1 MIKKILIFISLLLL
15 FLICILPWLIPV
27 SNAEPADLHT
37 QPFPE
42 SRYMDIYGTQIHYRY
57 WASETDST
65 NPKAPVLLVHGFS
78 GSTFGYRYMVPALRK
93 AGHSV
98 VAIDLPAFGYS
109 DRNIVRSQLPDPLLC
124 LYLMLTLKPES
135 PWIVIG
141 HSMGAS
147 VVSDLTALYPR
158 VVAARILLDGV
169 PRLRPGNAG
178 TGGLFT
184 TALFRRWANILGKY
198 YFFKPNRIEALLAS
212 AYGPEIK
219 PGLEDV
225 NGYLQPLCLPGTAEA
240 ILKKFRYAQSMPTL
254 EIPDSIPTLLIWGEE
269 DSWIP
274 IQVGKSYHE
283 KNPETQWLSIPGA
296 GHCPME
302 THPDM
307 CNAAVLNF
315 IAQYKL

>member
-1 MIKKILIFISLLLL
+1 MIKKILIGIALTLVFGI
-15 FLICILPWLIPV
+15 FILPWLIPV
-27 SNAEPADLHT
+27 THAEPVDNPDA
-37 QPFPE
+37 PFPE
-42 SRYMDIYGTQIHYRY
+42 SRFIQIYGTQIHYRY
-57 WASETDST
+57 WAADT
-65 NPKAPVLLVHGFS
+65 NTTPHKTPVLLVHGFS

-109 DRNIVRSQLPDPLLC
+109 DRNIVSAQLPDPLLC
-124 LYLMLTLKPES
+124 LYLMLTLEPES
-135 PWIVIG
+135 PWIVVG

-158 VVAARILLDGV
+158 KVHARILLDGV

-184 TALFRRWANILGKY
+184 TALFRRWANVLGKY

-212 AYGPEIK
+212 AYGPEVK
-219 PGLEDV
+219 PGAADV
-225 NGYLQPLCLPGTAEA
+225 NGYLEPLRLPGTAEA
-240 ILKKFRYAQSMPTL
+240 ILKKFRYAQGMPSI
-254 EIPDSIPTLLIWGEE
+254 EIPDSIPTLLIWGEQ

-274 IQVGKSYHE
+274 ISVGKSYHE
-283 KNPETQWLSIPGA
+283 KNPETQWFSIPGA

-302 THPDM
+302 THPDI
-307 CNAAVLNF
+307 CNTAILNF
-315 IAQYKL
+315 IANRKL